1 MIVYTP
7 RHVTSHLPAH
17 WLVTC
22 HVIKTAVLIGRRH
35 ENFNDCLSFSLIP
48 ETLIVGRWKEGVDFM
63 PDLRHSFP
71 VKHSLVLCRDNHY
84 I

>member
-7 RHVTSHLPAH
+7 RHVTSHLHAH
-17 WLVTC
+17 WLVIC
-22 HVIKTAVLIGRRH
+22 HVIKAAALIGRRR

-63 PDLRHSFP
+63 PDLRHSFFQ
-71 VKHSLVLCRDNHY
+71 
-84 I
+84 